1 MSDDKIQRSRWT
13 PDTDLP
19 VNEFILEAQT
29 HFRSSKEEERTG
41 IVILEP
47 QIALNDSIIGFD
59 SNKEVLIYSVAK
71 LIQCYETKSNLS
83 KDEAWDWFMYSNYTV
98 SYPNYPEFTDFPSD
112 SKVYMDN
119 YFEKLKEAESE
130 KSK

>member
-1 MSDDKIQRSRWT
+1 MSNDKIQRSRWT

-29 HFRSSKEEERTG
+29 HFRSSEVEERTG

-47 QIALNDSIIGFD
+47 QIALNDSIIGFNSD
-59 SNKEVLIYSVAK
+59 KEVLIYSVTQ
-71 LIQCYETKSNLS
+71 LIQCYESKSNLS
-83 KDEAWDWFMYSNYTV
+83 KEDAWNWFMYSNYTV
-98 SYPNYPEFTDFPSD
+98 SYPNYPEFEDLPSD
-112 SKVYMDN
+112 SKLYMDN
-119 YFEKLKEAESE
+119 YFEKLKEQESE